1 MEDQVLCVELLLHQ
15 LVSALDILNRDLLGL
30 DVERSELILGLK
42 LRLDGVLWGLGEGP
56 LLLIIV
62 VHQRVL
68 LLNVWHH
75 VFLLHLQLQQRLI
88 LNGVKVK
95 MLVLL
100 LLLDLLLLAGCEEIF
115 IVLHKVLR
123 LVDCKRLGEGSTI

>member
-1 MEDQVLCVELLLHQ
+1 M
-15 LVSALDILNRDLLGL
+15 
-30 DVERSELILGLK
+30 
-42 LRLDGVLWGLGEGP
+42 
-56 LLLIIV
+56 LLIIV

>member
-75 VFLLHLQLQQRLI
+75 VFLLHLQNMQ
-88 LNGVKVK
+88 G
-95 MLVLL
+95 LL
-100 LLLDLLLLAGCEEIF
+100 LLLQVGNPKE
-115 IVLHKVLR
+115 
-123 LVDCKRLGEGSTI
+123 

>member
-100 LLLDLLLLAGCEEIF
+100 LLLAGCEEIF